1 MGNAQASVQTQA
13 SLGTVERG
21 RCAFQLIRRWNK
33 KGLVGL
39 MLLLALGLTA
49 LLAPYLA
56 PYDPTEMHPL
66 DRFSGPSQ
74 AYLLGTDFYGRDIL
88 SRIMFG
94 LRTSL
99 YIAFLSVTLAV
110 LLGASLGILAGY
122 FPRLDNGIMRIMDV
136 MFAFPVLLLAITI
149 VAILGPGEFSTILA
163 IGIVYVPIFSRVAR
177 GPTLAVREE
186 TYVEAA
192 RALGASH
199 PRLIFRHILPN
210 IAVPIFVQATVELAA
225 AILFESSLSFLG
237 LGTQPPQPSL
247 GLMVSEGRD
256 YLEISPWSTV
266 FPGVAIALLVLG
278 FNLLGD
284 GLQEALNPQLRGQ
297 GKGA

>member
-1 MGNAQASVQTQA
+1 
-13 SLGTVERG
+13 
-21 RCAFQLIRRWNK
+21 
-33 KGLVGL
+33 
-39 MLLLALGLTA
+39 
-49 LLAPYLA
+49 
-56 PYDPTEMHPL
+56 MHPL

-74 AYLLGTDFYGRDIL
+74 EYPLGTDFYGRDIL

-122 FPRLDNGIMRIMDV
+122 FPRLDNGIMRVMDV

-186 TYVEAA
+186 TYIEAA

-256 YLEISPWSTV
+256 YLEISPWGTI

-284 GLQEALNPQLRGQ
+284 GLQEALNPQLRSR